1 MDHIIK
7 TDGSVTP
14 VTPNNP
20 RKGYTLE
27 EAQKI
32 VGGYVEVVPVPG
44 HPRRIFIVNEEGLVH
59 GLPLNAVATAAAGRT
74 LVGDVLECDSRSF
87 K

>member
-1 MDHIIK
+1 M
-7 TDGSVTP
+7 
-14 VTPNNP
+14 TPNDP

-27 EAQKI
+27 EVQKF

-44 HPRRIFIVNEEGLVH
+44 HRGRIFIVNEEGLLH
-59 GLPLNAVATAAAGRT
+59 GLPLNAVASAAAGRT
-74 LVGDVLECDSRSF
+74 LVGDVLECNSRSF